1 MPAGHA
7 GRHTITLQV
16 ANALLQ
22 VQEGVCELQECLVL
36 STGFL
41 LWEIYPLSAP
51 LFVYMGISKGK
62 EVWIMSGKLVG
73 EVNHFYNRIGVAVIN
88 LSDSLQLGDQ
98 VHFLGRSTDF
108 RQEVQSMQIEHES
121 ISEAGKGQEIA
132 MKVER
137 RVRNHDKVY
146 KLSDDE

>member
-1 MPAGHA
+1 
-7 GRHTITLQV
+7 
-16 ANALLQ
+16 
-22 VQEGVCELQECLVL
+22 
-36 STGFL
+36 
-41 LWEIYPLSAP
+41 
-51 LFVYMGISKGK
+51 
-62 EVWIMSGKLVG
+62 MSGKLVG
-73 EVNHFYNRIGVAVIN
+73 EVNHFYNRIGVAVID

>member
-1 MPAGHA
+1 
-7 GRHTITLQV
+7 
-16 ANALLQ
+16 
-22 VQEGVCELQECLVL
+22 
-36 STGFL
+36 
-41 LWEIYPLSAP
+41 
-51 LFVYMGISKGK
+51 
-62 EVWIMSGKLVG
+62 MSGKLVG
-73 EVNHFYNRIGVAVIN
+73 EVNHFYNRIGVAVID
-88 LSDSLQLGDQ
+88 LTDTLQLGDQ